1 MYNSYPLRGF
11 GSSDRVFTRQG
22 FPPTAYEPP
31 PFQHT
36 TFSVPRKP
44 VSYTSIDND
53 DAALIEPWDPAA
65 ASGPGPHP
73 HGSSFF
79 RWWLPELFASILS
92 IASLLALVIV
102 LRAYDGRGIT
112 DLNLPASL
120 TLNGIVAAIST
131 FNRVCLMVPVSAA
144 ISQEVWLWF
153 SIAEHQKATHSRLGD
168 LDLSDGASRGAW
180 GSLLFLCFSR
190 RR

>member
-1 MYNSYPLRGF
+1 MYNNYPLRTF
-11 GSSDRVFTRQG
+11 DSSDRVIPREG
-22 FPPTAYEPP
+22 FPPTTYDPL

-36 TFSVPRKP
+36 LSVPRKP
-44 VSYTSIDND
+44 VSYTNIDND
-53 DAALIEPWDPAA
+53 EAALIDPSDPAA
-65 ASGPGPHP
+65 GPGPRPQP
-73 HGSSFF
+73 HATFFF

-102 LRAYDGRGIT
+102 LRAYDGRGIN

>member
-1 MYNSYPLRGF
+1 MYNNYPLSTF
-11 GSSDRVFTRQG
+11 DSSDRVFLRQG
-22 FPPTAYEPP
+22 FPATACNPP

-36 TFSVPRKP
+36 FSVPRTP
-44 VSYTSIDND
+44 VSCTSIDND
-53 DAALIEPWDPAA
+53 ETALIDPSDPAA
-65 ASGPGPHP
+65 APGPRP
-73 HGSSFF
+73 QSHGSSFF
-79 RWWLPELFASILS
+79 LWWLPELFASVLS

-131 FNRVCLMVPVSAA
+131 FNRVCLMVPVGAA
-144 ISQEVWLWF
+144 LSQEAWLWF
-153 SIAEHQKATHSRLGD
+153 SAARHQEGSHSRLGD

-180 GSLLFLCFSR
+180 GSVVLLCFSR